1 MEEETTATR
10 VRVVEGDTISQA
22 NKHTASLIEGAIHEC
37 ITQLRVA
44 LTIDPLFTLT
54 MDMPDSA
61 LKHVQPEGLADM
73 HEQVKMA
80 ADTLNTLV
88 MHIGNARASWGL
100 NENIA
105 NMKATYPDAEII
117 G

>member
-1 MEEETTATR
+1 MKAETTA
-10 VRVVEGDTISQA
+10 VQARVVEGVTISEA
-22 NKHTASLIEGAIHEC
+22 NKHIASLIEGAIHQA
-37 ITQLRVA
+37 ITELRIA
-44 LTIDPLFTLT
+44 LTIDPLFTIT

-61 LKHVQPEGLADM
+61 LKHVEAEGLADM
-73 HEQVKMA
+73 HDQVKTA

-105 NMKATYPDAEII
+105 LMKAAHPDAEII
-117 G
+117 A